1 MAQEQLC
8 RYVTILQA
16 KNPWTAELRVVG
28 RSCFQA
34 WLWRPRGRQG
44 RSSTSA
50 SSLASPQALGL
61 SYFIREAQVLK
72 QLSGQLGP
80 EGP

>member
-1 MAQEQLC
+1 MQVCDYLAGQKPLDSRTQGHWQVLLPSLA
-8 RYVTILQA
+8 VAPT
-16 KNPWTAELRVVG
+16 WTAG
-28 RSCFQA
+28 
-34 WLWRPRGRQG
+34 P